1 MKQLF
6 WTNKSMTLRLTFV
19 FIIIAILSFSSIFIS
34 NTSQAANLKAVSI
47 VTDGTV
53 RLGDIFDNLHDN
65 ADYVIG
71 AAPLP
76 GKDMTLNART
86 LYRIAVALD
95 LPWRPKTMS
104 EQVIIRREATVVPF
118 TKVQT
123 SLNNALK
130 EKGITNNFKVKLNQ
144 GKPNFVL
151 PEGTAETVEI
161 IALNLDR
168 NSDVFTATVVA
179 PSKENPLKKLI
190 VSGLVERQVMVPVLS
205 ATLQNGDIIA
215 KNDIEMV
222 EIADHDVQNNMIM
235 DAEDLIGLTPR
246 RVAYAGKYLQKGAFQ
261 KPRLVERGEAVFITY
276 KTGAITLTAKGKAL
290 QSGAKGDIVRVT
302 NINSSRTIDATVNGT
317 NQVIAN

>member
-1 MKQLF
+1 MKK
-6 WTNKSMTLRLTFV
+6 TNKTMTLRLTLM
-19 FIIIAILSFSSIFIS
+19 FIGLIMLSFTSIFIS
-34 NTSQAANLKAVSI
+34 NTSQAANLKAISI

-71 AAPLP
+71 AAPMP

-95 LPWRPKTMS
+95 LSWRPKTMS
-104 EQVIIRREATVVPF
+104 EQVIIRREATVIPF
-118 TKVQT
+118 TKIQA

-130 EKGITNNFKVKLNQ
+130 AKGIKNNFKVKLNQ
-144 GKPNFVL
+144 GKPSLTL
-151 PEGTAETVEI
+151 PEGTVESVEI
-161 IALNLDR
+161 TALNLDR
-168 NSDVFTATVVA
+168 NSDVFTATIVS

-190 VSGLVERQVMVPVLS
+190 VSGLIERQVKVPVLS
-205 ATLQNGDIIA
+205 STLQNGDIIG
-215 KNDIEMV
+215 KNDIDMV
-222 EIADHDVQNNMIM
+222 DIADHDVQNNMIM
-235 DAEDLIGLTPR
+235 NAEDLIGLTPR

-261 KPRLVERGEAVFITY
+261 KPRLVERGEAVYITY

-290 QSGAKGDIVRVT
+290 QNGAKGDIVRVT
-302 NINSSRTIDATVNGT
+302 NVNSSRTIDATVNGE